1 MRKTALLP
9 ALLLAG
15 GLFLTPAMAPA
26 YWMSSDTGMSLS
38 IGAGN
43 YLLSQAVLDS
53 SSPAKTQESRRQR
66 TTPPPAA
73 NTSNTA
79 SINTRF
85 TPTRRG
91 RGLDEMAA
99 RYPAAERAEARRKM
113 QQLYDHWPQMAQQLG
128 VPANDMGSALAAYL
142 VGSWMA
148 YRDVDYPD
156 AQFKLATEQMRHV
169 LAEFPDFAGM
179 SNADRQYSHEQLV
192 TLGILVALTRHELK
206 QSPNRQVQAQLRQLA
221 GRNLRQ
227 FLNVDPDRVH
237 FRADGLMEIR

>member
-1 MRKTALLP
+1 
-9 ALLLAG
+9 
-15 GLFLTPAMAPA
+15 
-26 YWMSSDTGMSLS
+26 MSSDTGMSLS
-38 IGAGN
+38 VGAGN
-43 YLLSQAVLDS
+43 YLLSQAVLKS
-53 SSPAKTQESRRQR
+53 SSPSKTEPRRAS
-66 TTPPPAA
+66 PPARPA
-73 NTSNTA
+73 SPDTNTA
-79 SINTRF
+79 SVNTRF

-113 QQLYDHWPQMAQQLG
+113 QRLYDHWPQMAQQLG

-221 GRNLRQ
+221 GQNLRQ